1 MMYMKANYNSVLFIV
16 AGKGFFRDGVLSDG
30 YKVLAPYVE
39 HNLIERVLRELC
51 FRLPFLPNKIW
62 YNKEVSKENVKYI
75 FVSDPLITVD
85 YLKWLQFL
93 FPNAQLNFTYGN
105 MVGKAK
111 HIKPCDIPEGWR
123 VWTYDDYDARTYGL
137 RLYHVNA
144 YPKSFLKPKMP
155 SEYDVLFVGKDKGRG
170 DYLLQLER
178 KMKLMGLKTLFII
191 ARDGKLSP
199 SKKYYKKA
207 IPYEDVV
214 ELIVKSRAILNIA
227 MEGQEGMT
235 MRDLES
241 MFFGVKLLTT
251 NKNVVKMDFYHPE
264 NVYIVDGLN
273 IDDLPQFLNISMVEV
288 PDEVKNKHTFDSFI
302 EFITESA

>member
-1 MMYMKANYNSVLFIV
+1 MRANYNNVLFIT
-16 AGKGFFRDGVLSDG
+16 AGKGYLREGALSEG
-30 YKVLAPYVE
+30 YKVQAPYVE
-39 HNLIERVLRELC
+39 HNLFERVLREI
-51 FRLPFLPNKIW
+51 FFKLPFLPSNIW
-62 YNKEVSKENVKYI
+62 YNKKVCKQDVEYV
-75 FVSDPLITVD
+75 FVTDPLITVD
-85 YLKWLQFL
+85 YLKWLRLQFV
-93 FPNAQLNFTYGN
+93 NAQLNFTYGN

-111 HIKPCDIPEGWR
+111 HVMPCDIPEGWR

-170 DYLLQLER
+170 EYLLQLEA
-178 KMKLMGLKTLFII
+178 KMNSMGLRTLFII

-199 SKKYYKKA
+199 SKKYYKRA
-207 IPYEDVV
+207 IPYKDVV
-214 ELIVKSRAILNIA
+214 ELIVRSKAVLNVA
-227 MEGQEGMT
+227 MDGQEGMT

-264 NVYIVDGLN
+264 NVFIVDGLN
-273 IDDLPQFLNISMVEV
+273 IDDLPQFLNTSMVEI
-288 PDEVKNKHTFDSFI
+288 PDKVKNKHTFESFI
-302 EFITESA
+302 EFITETA